1 MSSES
6 TDTTQ
11 DEIGSS
17 PKNNR
22 ITRSSLRKSKTDETE
37 KLIINETVLKKPSAK
52 SPRPSFSHSSESN
65 DHVEIVIQQFDPNMF
80 DKFEVDMLLYD

>member
-11 DEIGSS
+11 DEVGSS

-22 ITRSSLRKSKTDETE
+22 ITRSSLRMSKTDETE
-37 KLIINETVLKKPSAK
+37 KLIINETVLKKPAK
-52 SPRPSFSHSSESN
+52 SPSSSLRHNSGSN

-80 DKFEVDMLLYD
+80 DKFEVDMLNYD